1 MTILTLSKFRLY
13 EGLSL
18 FWVLSPSFIF
28 WCKTITKT
36 SAYFRCIVGCCCSCK
51 KWNLETTPW
60 IVRNKL
66 YADDSDSHY
75 EGAIRIQ
82 YYVNL
87 WSASTTNLRFRSR
100 PHESWYFL
108 NRTFL
113 HESAIRPQET
123 SKSAVR
129 KGILLKPLSK
139 QVYEPMW

>member
-1 MTILTLSKFRLY
+1 MTILTLSKFRLD

-36 SAYFRCIVGCCCSCK
+36 SAYFKCIVGCCCSCK
-51 KWNLETTPW
+51 KWNLETMPW

-66 YADDSDSHY
+66 YADDSDNHY

-87 WSASTTNLRFRSR
+87 WSAPTTNLRFRPR
-100 PHESWYFL
+100 PHESWYFW

-139 QVYEPMW
+139 QVYEPR

>member
-1 MTILTLSKFRLY
+1 M
-13 EGLSL
+13 
-18 FWVLSPSFIF
+18 
-28 WCKTITKT
+28 
-36 SAYFRCIVGCCCSCK
+36 
-51 KWNLETTPW
+51 PW

-66 YADDSDSHY
+66 YADDSDNHY

-87 WSASTTNLRFRSR
+87 WSAPTTNLRFRPR

-139 QVYEPMW
+139 QVYQPMW